1 MKIFLTR
8 HAQTEENANGI
19 IQGQLPGRLSQIG
32 RIQVQKVA
40 QRLKDWRIDFVYSS
54 DLARAAETAKEIA
67 KYHPNV
73 PLQYDPD
80 LRERNLGEYQGKK
93 TAELGWHNENYVVK
107 DISLKKGETLEA
119 LYQRAQKFINKLQKK
134 HPKGR
139 ILCSGHEGINRAII
153 ASILDKGPQGIK
165 EVTDQYNTALN
176 VIELTKNQK
185 YKIHKINS
193 IDHLKI

>member
-8 HAQTEENANGI
+8 HAQTEENASGI
-19 IQGQLPGRLSQIG
+19 IQGQLPGKLSQTG
-32 RIQVQKVA
+32 RIQAQKVA

-54 DLARAAETAKEIA
+54 DLARAVETAKEIA
-67 KYHPNV
+67 KYHPNI
-73 PLQYDPD
+73 PLQYDSD
-80 LRERNLGEYQGKK
+80 LRERNLGEYQGKN
-93 TAELGWHNENYVVK
+93 TAELGWQDENYVVK
-107 DISLKKGETLEA
+107 EISLEKGESLEA
-119 LYQRAQKFINKLQKK
+119 LYQRAQKFIDKLQKK

-153 ASILDKGPQGIK
+153 ASILGKGPQGIQ

-176 VIELTKNQK
+176 VIELSKDQK

-193 IDHLKI
+193 IDHLRN